1 MTVYTR
7 CISNVLIVV
16 GICGT
21 DAVGVVHIV
30 VVASNAIVIHETIVR
45 VAIIEVVRRQSKSP
59 SI

>member
-7 CISNVLIVV
+7 CISNLLIVV

-21 DAVGVVHIV
+21 DAVGVIHIV
-30 VVASNAIVIHETIVR
+30 VVASIVIHVTHVR